1 MIGRAAVP
9 ALLRRAR
16 PLLGTVVEIGLC
28 WPDGLADGTGPVA
41 GHAGPSPQA
50 GGAAHG
56 ASPPADS
63 ACAALEAGF
72 AAIQHAQACLSR
84 FDPAS
89 DLSLFHALPVGQR
102 LAVRP
107 VTAQVLAAAQA
118 LRLASDGLFDIS
130 LGSAPAGWW
139 LDGAWLE
146 KRDSAVRLDLGGIG
160 KGHAVD
166 LAVQALQHHGAVA
179 GWVNAGGDLRAFGDL
194 DLPVQLRQAGGGVRT
209 FAHLRDGAFA
219 TSAFG
224 PGQRSSLAGRGADRF
239 GGPAAP
245 RPGRPRRSSRAGR
258 CATAGAAHVSV
269 AAPLC
274 LWADAL
280 TKLVAASGNPAHA
293 LLAQHGASAW
303 WHGMST

>member
-1 MIGRAAVP
+1 MGRAAVP
-9 ALLRRAR
+9 SVLRRAR

-28 WPDGLADGTGPVA
+28 WPVGVADGTGPVA
-41 GHAGPSPQA
+41 GHAGPSHQA
-50 GGAAHG
+50 GGAANG
-56 ASPPADS
+56 ASPPADA

-72 AAIQHAQACLSR
+72 AAIHHAQACLSR

-107 VTAQVLAAAQA
+107 VTGQVLAAAQA
-118 LRLASDGLFDIS
+118 LHLASDGLFDIS
-130 LGSAPAGWW
+130 LGSARAGWW

-146 KRDSAVRLDLGGIG
+146 KRDGTVRLDLGGIG

-166 LAVQALQHHGAVA
+166 LAVQALQRHGAVA

-194 DLPVQLRQAGGGVRT
+194 DLPVQLRQADGGVRT

-224 PGQRSSLAGRGADRF
+224 PGQRSSLAGRGGDRF
-239 GGPAAP
+239 DGSAAT

-258 CATAGAAHVSV
+258 CATAHTAHVSV

-303 WHGMST
+303 WHGMPP

>member
-1 MIGRAAVP
+1 M
-9 ALLRRAR
+9 LLRRAR

-28 WPDGLADGTGPVA
+28 WPVGAPDDAGPVA
-41 GHAGPSPQA
+41 GQPHQTVRAVNGGLP
-50 GGAAHG
+50 GAAT
-56 ASPPADS
+56 AQ
-63 ACAALEAGF
+63 AALDAAF
-72 AAIQHAQACLSR
+72 AAIHHAQACLSR
-84 FDPAS
+84 FDPDS
-89 DLSLFHALPVGQR
+89 DLSAFHALGAGQR

-107 VTAQVLAAAQA
+107 VTRQVLAAAQS

-139 LDGAWLE
+139 LDGGWLE
-146 KRDSAVRLDLGGIG
+146 KRCSAVRLDLGGIG

-194 DLPVQLRQAGGGVRT
+194 DLPVQLRQTGGGVRP
-209 FAHLRDGAFA
+209 FAQLRDGAFA

-224 PGQRSSLAGRGADRF
+224 PGQRSRLTGRGVGHGA
-239 GGPAAP
+239 GHVVGSAVA
-245 RPGRPRRSSRAGR
+245 RPGRLQSGSHAGGR
-258 CATAGAAHVSV
+258 GTAGTAHVSV

-280 TKLVAASGNPAHA
+280 TKLVAASGDPAHA
-293 LLAQHGASAW
+293 LLARHGASAW
-303 WHGMST
+303 WHGAPP

>member
-1 MIGRAAVP
+1 MGRAAAPVV
-9 ALLRRAR
+9 LRRAR

-28 WPDGLADGTGPVA
+28 WPVGVADGTGPVA
-41 GHAGPSPQA
+41 GQADPSNQA
-50 GGAAHG
+50 GGPANG
-56 ASPPADS
+56 ASLHADA

-72 AAIQHAQACLSR
+72 AAIHHAQACLSR

-89 DLSLFHALPVGQR
+89 DLSLFRALPVGQR
-102 LAVRP
+102 LAVRA
-107 VTAQVLAAAQA
+107 VTGQVLAAAQA
-118 LRLASDGLFDIS
+118 LRLASNGLFDIS

-146 KRDSAVRLDLGGIG
+146 KRDGAVRLDLGGIG

-166 LAVQALQHHGAVA
+166 LAVQALQQHGAVA

-224 PGQRSSLAGRGADRF
+224 PGQRSSLAGRGGDRF
-239 GGPAAP
+239 VGSAAA
-245 RPGRPRRSSRAGR
+245 RPGRSRRSSRAGQ
-258 CATAGAAHVSV
+258 CATADTAHVSV

-303 WHGMST
+303 WHGMPP

>member
-1 MIGRAAVP
+1 MGRAAAPVV
-9 ALLRRAR
+9 LRRAR

-28 WPDGLADGTGPVA
+28 WPVGVADGTGPVA
-41 GHAGPSPQA
+41 GQADPSNQA
-50 GGAAHG
+50 GGPANG
-56 ASPPADS
+56 ASLHADA

-72 AAIQHAQACLSR
+72 AAIHHAQACLSR

-89 DLSLFHALPVGQR
+89 DLSLFRALPVGQR
-102 LAVRP
+102 LAVRA
-107 VTAQVLAAAQA
+107 VTGQVLAAAQA
-118 LRLASDGLFDIS
+118 LRLASNGLFDIS

-146 KRDSAVRLDLGGIG
+146 KRDGAVRLDLGGIG

-166 LAVQALQHHGAVA
+166 LAVQALQQHGAVA

-224 PGQRSSLAGRGADRF
+224 PGQRSSLAGRGGDRF
-239 GGPAAP
+239 DGAAAT
-245 RPGRPRRSSRAGR
+245 RPGRSRRSSRAGR
-258 CATAGAAHVSV
+258 CDTADTAHVSV

-303 WHGMST
+303 WHGMPP